1 MDARSRIESISR
13 QLAQV
18 DGTIA
23 AVILVAPSHEEQL
36 LVKPQLDLSA

>member
-23 AVILVAPSHEEQL
+23 AVILAPSHEEQL